1 MGELT
6 DLERELLDFAALRWR
21 SAGLQEQAIRERF
34 DISAT
39 RYHQLLHGLI
49 SRPEALAYAPVTVK
63 RLQRLEERRRRLRDT
78 PPSGSYAGR

>member
-1 MGELT
+1 MADIT

-21 SAGLQEQAIRERF
+21 SAGLREQAIRERF

-49 SRPEALAYAPVTVK
+49 RRPEALAFAPVTVK
-63 RLQRLEERRRRLRDT
+63 RLQRLEERRRNARSMRPT
-78 PPSGSYAGR
+78 G